1 MLGTVKGTE
10 VLCMPASLTPLTRRS
25 LHMAIKKIES
35 KKHALVP
42 HSWGAAGFWY
52 LHWIHTR
59 YIVICFPRFTCSRRS
74 TRFWI
79 FSRPVLVKRSS
90 NSSVSREREIRMLQL
105 SFNWYLLTLRAKQS
119 WKMGQRKLMVSVW
132 QGNANQT
139 GLNCCG
145 MGGLRSQSHQFPL
158 SLLST
163 KEGKKYCEDNLWSY
177 RDSTGRKQLQFQT
190 LLSPPVNN

>member
-10 VLCMPASLTPLTRRS
+10 VLCTLVSLTVLTRRS

-35 KKHALVP
+35 KKHALFP
-42 HSWGAAGFWY
+42 HGWGAAGFWY

-79 FSRPVLVKRSS
+79 FSSPALVKRSS
-90 NSSVSREREIRMLQL
+90 NSSVSRKKEIRMLQL

-119 WKMGQRKLMVSVW
+119 WKMGQRKLTVSVW
-132 QGNANQT
+132 QGNVKIRLDLTAVAW
-139 GLNCCG
+139 G
-145 MGGLRSQSHQFPL
+145 
-158 SLLST
+158 
-163 KEGKKYCEDNLWSY
+163 D
-177 RDSTGRKQLQFQT
+177 
-190 LLSPPVNN
+190 

>member
-10 VLCMPASLTPLTRRS
+10 VLCTSASLTPLTRRS

-42 HSWGAAGFWY
+42 HSWEAAGFWY

-79 FSRPVLVKRSS
+79 FSSPDLVKRSS

-119 WKMGQRKLMVSVW
+119 WKMGQRKLTVSVW

-145 MGGLRSQSHQFPL
+145 MGGIKI
-158 SLLST
+158 T
-163 KEGKKYCEDNLWSY
+163 V
-177 RDSTGRKQLQFQT
+177 
-190 LLSPPVNN
+190 SPVSFEFTFY